1 MFEPGHLHR
10 EIRADELSGQTFV
23 YDLYYDVRED
33 PEEGSMLHVRMT
45 GTVDGKSFAE
55 EFELHRD
62 TAFNFFGVVTKL
74 AVKHGLHPRGGP
86 VLIGHEEYDR
96 VFEDIRAKLGGT
108 LGTPI
113 DWEHLKRD
121 DI

>member
-74 AVKHGLHPRGGP
+74 AVKHGASAPSSAEPWARRSTGSTSSGTTSSPARLVFSRGP
-86 VLIGHEEYDR
+86 S
-96 VFEDIRAKLGGT
+96 AGGSS
-108 LGTPI
+108 
-113 DWEHLKRD
+113 R
-121 DI
+121 

>member
-33 PEEGSMLHVRMT
+33 PQEGRLLHVRMS
-45 GTVDGKSFAE
+45 GAVDGKSFAE

-62 TAFNFFGVVTKL
+62 TAFNFLSMVTKL
-74 AVKHGLHPRGGP
+74 AIKHGLHPHGGP

-96 VFEDIRAKLGGT
+96 VFEDIRARLGGT
-108 LGTPI
+108 LGTPV
-113 DWEHLKRD
+113 DWKHLKQD